1 MFYKFRL
8 YFSLYFYHAKFEPF
22 NHNYLDGDLPT
33 ILADVETHSLVNARP
48 VKIGTSKVG
57 IFELLYVWHSA
68 PGEDTLFAHSYSQ
81 CPDAKP
87 HF

>member
-1 MFYKFRL
+1 M
-8 YFSLYFYHAKFEPF
+8 KFEPF

-33 ILADVETHSLVNARP
+33 TLADVETHSLVNPRP
-48 VKIGTSKVG
+48 VKIRISKVG

-68 PGEDTLFAHSYSQ
+68 LGEDILFAHSYWQ
-81 CPDAKP
+81 CPDAKL